1 MEEDSTPVIIDMG
14 SAITRAGLSI
24 YDNPK
29 AVIPSVIGKPKVSDK
44 VTMDQKDSYIG
55 NEALAK
61 KEILSLSYPIQ
72 DSYVQNW
79 DDAEKIYQYLF
90 YNMLSVDPSQHRV
103 LLCEPPQCTR
113 AVREKLT
120 ELMFEKFSVYELY
133 LCSTSVLSL
142 YANGNTTGLVI
153 ESGVSSTHVSPI
165 YEGFALPQAYGRLG
179 LGGDD
184 ITNYLIS
191 LMRERGQELPLSKEF
206 EVANRIK
213 ETSCYVSGD
222 YQTDIN
228 NADSFMG
235 HRTYEL
241 PDGSSIPLGAE
252 MFRSPEILFQPQL
265 LERDEVGIHE
275 MSYSCI
281 MKCDPDI
288 RKELYGSIVLTGG
301 DTMFPNIRERVTKD
315 IRALAPSNIDT
326 LVEAPPGRRN
336 LAWLGGA
343 MLSQLLAGE
352 MWIKRR
358 EYDTSGPSIVHRKCF
373 L

>member
-1 MEEDSTPVIIDMG
+1 MEEDNTPVIIDMG
-14 SAITRAGLSI
+14 SALTRAGLSI
-24 YDNPK
+24 YDIPK
-29 AVIPSVIGKPKVSDK
+29 AIIPSVIGKPKLSDK
-44 VTMDQKDSYIG
+44 VSMDQKDSYIG
-55 NEALAK
+55 NDALAK
-61 KEILSLSYPIQ
+61 KESLSLSYPIH
-72 DSYVQNW
+72 DSYVQDW

-113 AVREKLT
+113 AVRETLT

-153 ESGVSSTHVSPI
+153 ESGVSSTHISPI

-179 LGGDD
+179 IGGND
-184 ITNYLIS
+184 ITNHLIT
-191 LMRERGQELPLSKEF
+191 LLRDRGIVLPLSKEF
-206 EVANRIK
+206 EVASQIK
-213 ETSCYVSGD
+213 ELACFVSGD

-228 NADSFMG
+228 NADAFMG
-235 HRTYEL
+235 HRSYEL
-241 PDGSSIPLGAE
+241 PDGSSIALGAE
-252 MFRSPEILFQPQL
+252 AFRSPEILFQPQL
-265 LERDEVGIHE
+265 QERDEIGIHE
-275 MSYSCI
+275 LSYNCV

-301 DTMFPNIRERVTKD
+301 NTMFPHIRDRVTKD

-326 LVEAPPGRRN
+326 LVEAPPGRRH

-343 MLSQLLAGE
+343 MLSTLLAGE

-358 EYDTSGPSIVHRKCF
+358 EFDSSGPTIVHRKCF